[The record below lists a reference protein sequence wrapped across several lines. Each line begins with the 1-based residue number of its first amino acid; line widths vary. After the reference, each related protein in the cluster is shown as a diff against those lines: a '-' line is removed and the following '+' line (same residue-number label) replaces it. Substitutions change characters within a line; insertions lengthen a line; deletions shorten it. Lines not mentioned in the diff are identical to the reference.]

1 MTPSVWLPLEWGPLY
16 SQTRESLEAESCS
29 YYVCGTQV
37 IPRWPAQSLLTS
49 EALGWKFLVL
59 PEQDPPRHGVI
70 LPVLPRE
77 GPRATVH
84 PSKAAEWQ
92 HRGHCIPWRP
102 QGGCVMEAFHA
113 PEALHHPPPLLAP
126 LHGPDHPGHGPWAP
140 PVGVRVPGLQ
150 WQSIPGCTALL
161 PLSRQVVLRPLPA
174 ERGQKC

>member
-1 MTPSVWLPLEWGPLY
+1 MGPVTPSVWLPLEWGPLY

-29 YYVCGTQV
+29 YYVSGTQV

-70 LPVLPRE
+70 LPVLPGE
-77 GPRATVH
+77 GPRAPVH

-92 HRGHCIPWRP
+92 HRSHCIPWRP

-113 PEALHHPPPLLAP
+113 PGALHHPPPLLVP
-126 LHGPDHPGHGPWAP
+126 LHGPDHPGRGPLGSACRSEGPRPSVAERPQLHSPPAALPTGCPAP
-140 PVGVRVPGLQ
+140 PA
-150 WQSIPGCTALL
+150 S
-161 PLSRQVVLRPLPA
+161 
-174 ERGQKC
+174 